1 MNSPFW
7 SLTLRYS
14 LEFFSVIPGAVICF
28 LPVQDRLRLKP
39 LTLLLIGIPG
49 SLLWALIGGLIC
61 AGTGLSKDGWILPAF
76 LLFAVFFYLVCDL
89 SPWKPLSILIAVCA
103 IFSCITNLAL
113 FADALIDRTNSAGP
127 FTLPGAEIHL
137 LLSVLIVAIVWF
149 PATHAAKW
157 LVNGIE
163 MSKTWYVFWL
173 FPAVFF
179 LLNRLIRPRYYE
191 TLYTNRVLKFYP
203 ILNLALLA
211 FLLLFYLMFYLMA
224 SEMNQNTRL
233 LRENEL
239 LQLQSA
245 QYRNL
250 QRSIDEARI
259 ARHDLRQHLTVLSGY
274 TATKNLDAISDY
286 LASFRKNMMPDR
298 LPAYCENQA
307 VNAILAHYAQIAE
320 NAGTA
325 LEIHV
330 RMEKSIPIPEPEF
343 CVLLG
348 DLLENAVDACK
359 DNRETGAIQAHIR
372 QTGSSLMSI
381 TVDNPCRKPPVT
393 EKKHFLSTKHGG
405 PGMGTQ
411 SIRMIAERYHGDARF
426 EWKDGI
432 FYASVILNPTDEP

>member
-1 MNSPFW
+1 MNNDFW
-7 SLTLRYS
+7 GLTLRYF
-14 LEFFSVIPGAVICF
+14 LEFSFLVSGAFLCF
-28 LPVQDRLRLKP
+28 FPVQEHLRRKFRTVLIFGLP
-39 LTLLLIGIPG
+39 LSI
-49 SLLWALIGGLIC
+49 LWAFCGALLC
-61 AGTGLSKDGWILPAF
+61 AGTGLSKEFWIMPA
-76 LLFAVFFYLVCDL
+76 LLIFAGFFCFFCDL
-89 SPWKPLSILIAVCA
+89 SLWKTLSILLAISAVY
-103 IFSCITNLAL
+103 SCLTNLAL
-113 FADALIDRTNSAGP
+113 FADALIDRSNSAGP
-127 FTLPGAEIHL
+127 FTLPAAGIHL
-137 LLSVLIVAIVWF
+137 FLGILFAASVWY

-157 LVNGIE
+157 LVDDVE
-163 MSKTWYVFWL
+163 MAKTWYIFWL
-173 FPAVFF
+173 FPAMFF

-191 TLYTNRVLKFYP
+191 TLYTNRVMQFYP

-274 TATKNLDAISDY
+274 ASNGD
-286 LASFRKNMMPDR
+286 LASIINYLESFRRNMMPER

-307 VNAILAHYAQIAE
+307 VNAVLAHYGEIAE
-320 NAGTA
+320 NAGTM

-330 RMEKSIPIPEPEF
+330 RMGKNTPIPEPEF

-348 DLLENAVDACK
+348 NLLENAVDACRE
-359 DNRETGAIQAHIR
+359 NWETGAIQVHIR

-381 TVDNPCRKPPVT
+381 TVDNPCRKPPIT
-393 EKKHFLSTKHGG
+393 EGKKFLSSKHEGL
-405 PGMGTQ
+405 GMGTQ
-411 SIRMIAERYHGDARF
+411 SIRMIASRHHGDARF
-426 EWKDGI
+426 EWKNGM
-432 FYASVILNPTDEP
+432 FYASVILNPVTEA